1 MENLKNTTKNGCII
15 ECQNVTS
22 QYGSFVACRNV
33 SFSVNKG
40 DYLCI
45 VGANGSGKSTIV
57 KTILGLIEPKNGKII
72 RQTAQIGYLP
82 QKTEIQRDFPAT
94 VKEVVLSGTILA
106 QKRSNFGIFY
116 SREQKQQAQNQM
128 EKLELLPIANK
139 SFRELSGGQQQ
150 RVLLA
155 RSLCAAK
162 DLLVLD
168 EPVTGLDPAVTDE
181 LYTIIRKLNQEENL
195 AVIMVSHD
203 VHRAV
208 QNASHILHMD
218 KEVAF
223 FGTTGEYQKNPLY
236 NDLSHVEVCQTHLC
250 THCGS
255 DCNASHIILGQHSH

>member
-1 MENLKNTTKNGCII
+1 MENLNDTGKNGCLI
-15 ECQNVTS
+15 ECRNVAT
-22 QYGSFVACRNV
+22 QYGSYVACQNV
-33 SFSVNKG
+33 SFSVNRG

-57 KTILGLIEPKNGKII
+57 KTLLGLLEPKTGSIERN
-72 RQTAQIGYLP
+72 TAQIGYLP

-94 VKEVVLSGTILA
+94 VREIVLSGTIRA
-106 QKRSNFGIFY
+106 NSISNFGFFH
-116 SREQKQQAQNQM
+116 SKEQKQQAQSQM
-128 EKLELLPIANK
+128 EKLELLPIENK

-181 LYTIIRKLNQEENL
+181 LYTLIRRLNKEENL
-195 AVIMVSHD
+195 AIIMVSHD

-208 QNASHILHMD
+208 QNASHILHMNR
-218 KEVAF
+218 EVAF
-223 FGTTGEYQKNPLY
+223 FGTTGEYQKTSLY
-236 NDLSHVEVCQTHLC
+236 RDLSHVEVCQTHLC

-255 DCNASHIILGQHSH
+255 NCNASHIILGQHSH